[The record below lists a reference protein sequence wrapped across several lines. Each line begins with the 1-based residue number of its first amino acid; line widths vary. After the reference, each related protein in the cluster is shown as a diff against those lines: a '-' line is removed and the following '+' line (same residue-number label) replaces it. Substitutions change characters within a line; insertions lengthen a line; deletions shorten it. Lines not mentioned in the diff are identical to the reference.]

1 MISAQRGRDKW
12 LFVFSI
18 DEYVYAQMGGH
29 CASYIFRFLTTKE
42 KFHEF
47 VDSEWQSLNGG
58 DSTKDEKSVD
68 TNVEEPDAK
77 KAKLDHEDRK
87 KDRKSDGKRLR
98 GQNKSRPH
106 TKPTTYEEKRL
117 CLSVIQV

>member
-1 MISAQRGRDKW
+1 MINVQFVLVAEKLILMHKW
-12 LFVFSI
+12 KHIL
-18 DEYVYAQMGGH
+18 
-29 CASYIFRFLTTKE
+29 SYIFRFLTTKE

-58 DSTKDEKSVD
+58 NSTDEKSVD
-68 TNVEEPDAK
+68 LDETNVEPDAK
-77 KAKLDHEDRK
+77 KAKLDHEDLT
-87 KDRKSDGKRLR
+87 DRKSDGKRLR